1 MPRTLLKVFPALFK
15 KNSQFF
21 SNPSNLQGHT
31 FPLYLFK
38 MSVLQKIGRA
48 AECSGYNVTGSPLT
62 SSFKEVRECL
72 SNLEEITL
80 LSESVIPRPPQ
91 QRHGCPSCS
100 WSYLS
105 SPLAPGRWAVPQIPG
120 RKQDEPPGVSA
131 RRSPEVSV
139 GKEH

>member
-1 MPRTLLKVFPALFK
+1 
-15 KNSQFF
+15 
-21 SNPSNLQGHT
+21 
-31 FPLYLFK
+31 

-48 AECSGYNVTGSPLT
+48 AECSGYNVTSSPLT
-62 SSFKEVRECL
+62 SFFKEVRECL

-80 LSESVIPRPPQ
+80 LSESVIFSQ
-91 QRHGCPSCS
+91 QRHGCPSHS

-120 RKQDEPPGVSA
+120 RKWDEPLGVSA

>member
-1 MPRTLLKVFPALFK
+1 MPRTLLKVFPALLK

-31 FPLYLFK
+31 FPLYLLK

-62 SSFKEVRECL
+62 SFFKEVRESL

-80 LSESVIPRPPQ
+80 LRESVIFFPQ
-91 QRHGCPSCS
+91 QRHGCPSRS

-105 SPLAPGRWAVPQIPG
+105 SPLHLVRWAAPQTSG